1 MLLDLKVHKW
11 NWQDRKNQDIIHLI
25 AVFFGGRGLT
35 KYNDFDCR
43 EVKYSQ
49 IPNVYVL
56 NILRV
61 AWTQLNNQI
70 PVYSF

>member
-1 MLLDLKVHKW
+1 MKLTGQKKPRYYTL
-11 NWQDRKNQDIIHLI
+11 NSS
-25 AVFFGGRGLT
+25 FFGGRGLT

-61 AWTQLNNQI
+61 AWTQHNNQI

>member
-1 MLLDLKVHKW
+1 MKLTGQKKPRYYTL
-11 NWQDRKNQDIIHLI
+11 NSS
-25 AVFFGGRGLT
+25 FFGGRGLT

-56 NILRV
+56 NILRI
-61 AWTQLNNQI
+61 A
-70 PVYSF
+70 

>member
-1 MLLDLKVHKW
+1 MKLTGQKKPRYYTL
-11 NWQDRKNQDIIHLI
+11 NSS
-25 AVFFGGRGLT
+25 FFWGGRGLT

-61 AWTQLNNQI
+61 A
-70 PVYSF
+70 